1 MKKIEVLGSGCANCV
16 RLAAN
21 AKEAATL
28 AGVER
33 ILAVEATG
41 GATIVRP
48 HAGRASRFQ
57 PLVKG

>member
-1 MKKIEVLGSGCANCV
+1 MSRGGVDLSENWTED
-16 RLAAN
+16 
-21 AKEAATL
+21 AKATL

-33 ILAVEATG
+33 ILAVDATG

-57 PLVKG
+57 PLVNG